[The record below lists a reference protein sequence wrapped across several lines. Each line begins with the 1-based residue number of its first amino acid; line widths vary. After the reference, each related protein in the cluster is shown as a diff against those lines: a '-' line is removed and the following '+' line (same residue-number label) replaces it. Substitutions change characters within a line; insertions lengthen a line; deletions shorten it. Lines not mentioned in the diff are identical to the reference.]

1 MQSLDVLPRLPE
13 LSSMLNPKVT
23 HERANIENLVFAE
36 ALISIWGRPPL
47 FVACVEAIH
56 WQIK

>member
-1 MQSLDVLPRLPE
+1 MQSLDVLPHSPE

-23 HERANIENLVFAE
+23 HERANMENLLFAA
-36 ALISIWGRPPL
+36 ALIAVWGRPPL
-47 FVACVEAIH
+47 FVARVEAIH